1 MSDYSSEDFD
11 KNPLRCGSATR
22 AFEMH
27 IWQGDW
33 GFYTQFKLCHPRWQ
47 NMSKVRLADGM
58 QSHLSAVCDI
68 ESCELKSPSKC
79 DNANKAD
86 SHRGHLNDLGERLE
100 DQLAN

>member
-1 MSDYSSEDFD
+1 MSDYSSEDVD

-68 ESCELKSPSKC
+68 ESWTP
-79 DNANKAD
+79 
-86 SHRGHLNDLGERLE
+86 LNVNSNRPQNVTTQIKLTVTV
-100 DQLAN
+100 AIWTT